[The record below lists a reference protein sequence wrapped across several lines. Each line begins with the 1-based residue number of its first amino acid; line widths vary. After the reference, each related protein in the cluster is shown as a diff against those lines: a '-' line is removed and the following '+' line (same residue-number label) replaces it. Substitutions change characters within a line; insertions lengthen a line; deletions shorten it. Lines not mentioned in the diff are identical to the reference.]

1 MNVHTFNKLKQQGRK
16 ISMVTCYD
24 HWSARI
30 LNDSDVDCLLVG
42 DSLAVV
48 MHGYDSTVH
57 ATVDMMAMHVRAV
70 AKGAPEKFIIAD
82 MPFLSCSRGM
92 DKGLDAVQALMTA
105 GANAVKIEGDTH
117 QVELIER
124 IVEAGVPVMGHIGL
138 TPQSIHGLGGHRV
151 QGKGE
156 DDAGRLVKG
165 AKALEAAGCFA
176 IVVECVPRVVGS
188 CISRS
193 VQVPVIGIGAGPD
206 TDGQVLVLHDLLGV
220 NPDFKPKFLRR
231 YADSHSYISEAVNHY
246 HTDVVEERFPSLEE
260 SYQ

>member
-1 MNVHTFNKLKQQGRK
+1 MNVHTFAKRKRQGQK

-30 LNDSDVDCLLVG
+30 LNQSEVDCLLVG
-42 DSLAVV
+42 DSLAMV

-57 ATVDMMAMHVRAV
+57 ATVDMMAMHARAV
-70 AKGAPEKFIIAD
+70 AKGAPDKFIIVD
-82 MPFLSCSRGM
+82 MPFLSCSRGI

-117 QVELIER
+117 QVDLIQR

-138 TPQSIHGLGGHRV
+138 TPQSIHGLGGHRI

-156 DDAGRLVKG
+156 EEAQRLING
-165 AKALEAAGCFA
+165 ARALENAGCFA
-176 IVVECVPRVVGS
+176 IVIECVPHVVGR
-188 CISRS
+188 CISRA
-193 VQVPVIGIGAGPD
+193 VDIPTIGIGAGPE

-220 NPDFKPKFLRR
+220 QPDFTPKFLRR
-231 YADSHSYISEAVNHY
+231 YADSYGNISEAVNHF
-246 HTDVVEERFPSLEE
+246 HHDVVEREFPSMEE
-260 SYQ
+260 SYG